1 MSKVTKITGL
11 DKKDLT
17 NLIKGLESLL
27 ATYQVYYTNLRG
39 YHWHIR
45 GAEFMPLHAQ
55 FEKMYDDMAEK
66 IDEVAERLLQ
76 LGASPENRFSV
87 LLGQSKLKETTQR
100 TSAQE
105 ILPEIIDAYTVM
117 IALEREIISEAAEV
131 GDETTVALIGEFL
144 AGQEKEAWI
153 LDAMVNN

>member
-1 MSKVTKITGL
+1 MKRVTEITGL
-11 DKKDLT
+11 NTKDLSQV
-17 NLIKGLESLL
+17 IQGLETLL

-45 GAEFMPLHAQ
+45 GAEFMPLHQQ

-66 IDEVAERLLQ
+66 IDEVAERILQ

-87 LLGQSKLKETTQR
+87 LLGQSKISEKTECTTPN
-100 TSAQE
+100 E
-105 ILPEIIDAYTVM
+105 ILGNIMDSYTIM
-117 IALEREIISEAAEV
+117 IALEREIIKAAGDVE
-131 GDETTVALIGEFL
+131 DETTVALIGEFL

-153 LDAMVNN
+153 LDAMVNK